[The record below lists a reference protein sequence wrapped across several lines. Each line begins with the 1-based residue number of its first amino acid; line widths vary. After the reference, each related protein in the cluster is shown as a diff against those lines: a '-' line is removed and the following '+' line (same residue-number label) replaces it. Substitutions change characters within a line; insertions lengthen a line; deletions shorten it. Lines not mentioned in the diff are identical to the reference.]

1 MTGLCRKEY
10 LELIPPTEDDSR
22 SAQVRIFDALAKL
35 KEPIQFS
42 VKSLRQLSA
51 ICQTA
56 DWKITVSLS

>member
-42 VKSLRQLSA
+42 L
-51 ICQTA
+51 
-56 DWKITVSLS
+56 

>member
-51 ICQTA
+51 I
-56 DWKITVSLS
+56 

>member
-42 VKSLRQLSA
+42 VKSLRQLLQSA
-51 ICQTA
+51 KRPTG
-56 DWKITVSLS
+56 KSPSL